1 MVSDSEPNAMCWGCG
16 RGARKGVPFSG
27 ALLFE
32 QLVSGEACELDL
44 GLNPSIKSNSLPG
57 AAEMLCR
64 RGLAAAI
71 APADVAE
78 LTPKSDPLEPARS
91 HKRPL
96 PKKGEK

>member
-1 MVSDSEPNAMCWGCG
+1 MVSDSEPNAICCGGCG
-16 RGARKGVPFSG
+16 GGARKGVSFSE
-27 ALLFE
+27 ALPFE

-44 GLNPSIKSNSLPG
+44 GLNPSMMSNSLPG

-78 LTPKSDPLEPARS
+78 LTPKSDPLDPARS

-96 PKKGEK
+96 PNK